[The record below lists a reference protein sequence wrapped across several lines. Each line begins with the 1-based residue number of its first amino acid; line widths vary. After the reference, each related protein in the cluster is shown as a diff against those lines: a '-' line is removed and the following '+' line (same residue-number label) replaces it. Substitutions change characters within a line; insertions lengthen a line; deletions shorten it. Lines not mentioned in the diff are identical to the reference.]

1 MGCASSGDDI
11 KEKENND
18 SENENNEKKKSSN
31 KLYKTN
37 VLATANSIEN
47 ISTPR
52 EIDSVNLSKKEKDK
66 TFSSSKKQLEI
77 NVNIEVNS
85 EEDEEDKEKDKTNNL
100 EDRQNNYNKLNFG
113 HIPYNSREKSNKRNN
128 IKYAILEKDDE
139 REDNSN
145 TKKNSKNIFNPNE

>member
-66 TFSSSKKQLEI
+66 
-77 NVNIEVNS
+77 
-85 EEDEEDKEKDKTNNL
+85 
-100 EDRQNNYNKLNFG
+100 
-113 HIPYNSREKSNKRNN
+113 NKRNN